1 MVRVK
6 MMELEQQLAGK
17 DFMLWHKD
25 QIAQVEQTLKDAYP
39 TQLSEAKEIQGMS
52 QEDFIAQWQ
61 RRNEFAAKYK
71 GTMNEKRNKD
81 VEALQGELDKVHAE
95 LDEAKRNCRSED
107 QVHKDNAK
115 LWADNAKYVQ
125 EIAELKKQLAAA
137 KRLL

>member
-1 MVRVK
+1 
-6 MMELEQQLAGK
+6 MMR
-17 DFMLWHKD
+17 
-25 QIAQVEQTLKDAYP
+25 
-39 TQLSEAKEIQGMS
+39 
-52 QEDFIAQWQ
+52 EDFEAQWQ

-95 LDEAKRNCRSED
+95 LDKAKWNCRSED

-115 LWADNAKYVQ
+115 LWADNATYVQ